1 MSSIF
6 RKALGMFVEF
16 EDDAK
21 NVSPQTALTST
32 NMPADSIKGSL
43 SKAEAEKFEK
53 HFDKLFDQANLP
65 GPDYYEFYKMMETLE
80 AHIVDEKTRLK
91 ATFDSL
97 HIQGLTKPNLVDTA
111 KNYKSIL
118 EKDKAE
124 FEKALTDKINQD
136 VGSKKKE
143 ITDLEGLIIKN
154 NELIQKLTID
164 NAEYRKKI
172 EALTKNARDEEEKLN
187 RNSNSYRLAS
197 QAIINKIADDIE
209 KISTLL

>member
-16 EDDAK
+16 EEDAQQE
-21 NVSPQTALTST
+21 SQQTASNNSNIPVEGL
-32 NMPADSIKGSL
+32 KGSL

-80 AHIVDEKTRLK
+80 AHIIDEKTRLK

-97 HIQGLTKPNLVDTA
+97 NIQGLTKPNLIDTA